1 MNPAERILE
10 ALDRHLEGPARIRL
24 LGGAALILG
33 YGLNRST
40 EDADLLADD
49 REIDLL
55 ISEAN
60 FGAALEATN
69 RELEAE
75 GLYVSHIWAPEQQI
89 LTTEWRT
96 SCRSIDRNWGTGNLR
111 VSVLGPLDLVLSKLC
126 RTDDEDLED
135 IRHLVRVEGLTGA
148 EIAAAMKRAV
158 VPEPFRDVFP
168 QNCGK
173 VLGLFQGN

>member
-75 GLYVSHIWAPEQQI
+75 GLYVSHIWAPEQQ
-89 LTTEWRT
+89 
-96 SCRSIDRNWGTGNLR
+96 
-111 VSVLGPLDLVLSKLC
+111 
-126 RTDDEDLED
+126 
-135 IRHLVRVEGLTGA
+135 
-148 EIAAAMKRAV
+148 
-158 VPEPFRDVFP
+158 
-168 QNCGK
+168 
-173 VLGLFQGN
+173 